1 MMDYKVTHV
10 KYKFINFRLFLDD
23 FGTDVSGYFLT
34 SVHYINYLL
43 FNLKRVSEKHRIQTK
58 LKCFTSQ

>member
-10 KYKFINFRLFLDD
+10 KYKFINFRLLLDD

-34 SVHYINYLL
+34 SVHYINYRPHVYVKILSEPLAYTL
-43 FNLKRVSEKHRIQTK
+43 F
-58 LKCFTSQ
+58 